1 MLGTMQDEQL
11 SLATLLK
18 YAASFQGDRTVST
31 WTGDGVRTQTFREL
45 GSDGARLANALRGLG
60 IGEGDRVATFMWNN
74 NEHMVAYIA
83 VPAMGAVLHPL
94 NIRLFPEQ
102 LVYIGNH
109 AGDQV
114 VIVDASL
121 LSHFSELL
129 PKLKTVRHVI
139 VANGDSAKL
148 TAPAGVQVHAWRDL
162 LSDQSDSYAFPVLDE
177 RSAAGMCYTSGTTGE
192 PKGVVY
198 THRSNWLHSMQLAA
212 PNGFGFTAE
221 DTILAIV
228 PLFHANAWG
237 IPYAALMSGTSL
249 LLPDSFVQPEP
260 LLAMMAAARPTF
272 AAAVPT
278 VWSGVLNALE
288 ANPQDISH
296 LRTGV
301 VGGSALAPAMM
312 HIFEEKHGVRLLH
325 VWGMTETSPL
335 GTAAHAP
342 VGTTDEEAWPY
353 RYTQGRFPAGVRA
366 RLTAYDG
373 TAVPND
379 GFSLGELE
387 VRGPWVTGAYY
398 SPGGGVVEPDKFRD
412 GWLRTG
418 DVGTISP
425 DGFLSIADRAKDV
438 IKSGGEWISSVDL
451 ENAVMA
457 HPAVVEA
464 AVIGVPDQRW
474 DERPLVAVVAA
485 ENTCVTPRDLRN
497 HLVTDFAKWQLPEH
511 WAFVDEVPKTSV
523 GKFDKKR
530 LRDMYAGGELTVATL
545 LERSAPAQPSG
556 TSMKTYQSPTS
567 GA

>member
-18 YAASFQGDRTVST
+18 YAADFQGDRTVST

-45 GSDGARLANALRGLG
+45 GSDAARLANALRGLG

-74 NEHMVAYIA
+74 NEHMIAYIA

-94 NIRLFPEQ
+94 NVRLFPEQ
-102 LVYIGNH
+102 LVYIANH
-109 AGDQV
+109 AEDHV

-139 VANGDSAKL
+139 VANGDAAKL
-148 TAPAGVQVHAWRDL
+148 TAPAGVQVHAWRDV
-162 LSDQSDSYAFPVLDE
+162 LSEQYDSYAFPVLDE

-198 THRSNWLHSMQLAA
+198 THRSNWLHSMQLVA
-212 PNGFGFTAE
+212 PSGFGFTAG

-249 LLPDSFVQPEP
+249 LLPDCFRQPEP
-260 LLAMMAAARPTF
+260 LLAMMAATKPTF

-278 VWSGVLNALE
+278 VWSGVLTALE

-296 LRTGV
+296 LRTAV
-301 VGGSALAPAMM
+301 VGGAALAPAMM
-312 HIFEEKHGVRLLH
+312 HVFEEKYGVRLLH

-335 GTAAHAP
+335 GTAAHPP
-342 VGTTDEEAWPY
+342 VGTAKEEAWSY
-353 RYTQGRFPAGVRA
+353 RYTQGRFPAAVQA

-379 GFSLGELE
+379 GVSLGELE

-398 SPGGGVVEPDKFRD
+398 SPGESLVDPEKFRD

-425 DGFLSIADRAKDV
+425 NGFLSIADRSKDV
-438 IKSGGEWISSVDL
+438 IKSGGEWISSVNL

-464 AVIGVPDQRW
+464 AVIAVPDEKW

-485 ENTCVTPRDLRN
+485 ENTCVTPVDLRN

-530 LRDMYAGGELTVATL
+530 LRDMYAAGELTVATL
-545 LERSAPAQPSG
+545 A
-556 TSMKTYQSPTS
+556 
-567 GA
+567 